1 MAYTPIT
8 LLSREVSGSALSFSD
23 GYFTNDVSCDTLL
36 SSNAGIGTDDPQ
48 TVLDVSGALSCST
61 FFINAPPGN
70 EGAQMT
76 LNFGGSRGGESAT
89 AFSID
94 VLKDVGN
101 TYGHGVNAQ
110 LLRIFHGS
118 APSDTSI
125 LIMSTDGH
133 ISMPNLPTSAPTS
146 NLGLLYRDGD
156 FVKITHA

>member
-8 LLSREVSGSALSFSD
+8 LLSREVSGSAVSFSD
-23 GYFTNDVSCDTLL
+23 GYFSNDVGIQTNDPKT
-36 SSNAGIGTDDPQ
+36 P
-48 TVLDVSGALSCST
+48 LDVSGALSCST

-70 EGAQMT
+70 EGGQMT
-76 LNFGGSRGGESAT
+76 LNWGGSRGGESAT

-94 VLKDVGN
+94 ALKDVSN

-118 APSDTSI
+118 AGGATHM
-125 LIMSTDGH
+125 LIMSAAH
-133 ISMPNLPTSAPTS
+133 ISMPVLPTSKPTS

-156 FVKITHA
+156 YIKITHA